1 MIFARIRTPHIAD
14 FSDES
19 GHIRTAEGVTTNP
32 TSAWLAKNGWYPFMA
47 ADNPQATD
55 GMTALPVY
63 TVEDGAVVQTWAT
76 LPSADVYATMLA
88 ERATIRAEEQAAE
101 AARRSAAFAKRYPP
115 VEEAP
120 AEPEAA
126 EEAEEEADTEEG
138 EAQTD
143 ESNA

>member
-1 MIFARIRTPHIAD
+1 MIFAKIRTPHIAD

-19 GHIRTAEGVTTNP
+19 GHIRTAEGVTTNLTP
-32 TSAWLAKNGWYPFMA
+32 AWLAKNGWHPFT
-47 ADNPQATD
+47 ADKPQATD

-63 TVEDGAVVQTWAT
+63 TVQDGTVVQTWAA
-76 LPSADVYATMLA
+76 LPAADAYATLLA

-101 AARRSAAFAKRYPP
+101 AARRSAAFAKRYPT

-120 AEPEAA
+120 
-126 EEAEEEADTEEG
+126 EEADTEEG

>member
-1 MIFARIRTPHIAD
+1 MIFAKIRTPHIAE

-19 GHIRTAEGVTTNP
+19 GHIRTAEGVTTNLTP
-32 TSAWLAKNGWYPFMA
+32 AWLAKNGWYPFTA
-47 ADNPQATD
+47 ADKPQATD
-55 GMTALPVY
+55 GMMAIPVY
-63 TVEDGAVVQTWAT
+63 TVEEGAVVQTWSTLPAADAYAT
-76 LPSADVYATMLA
+76 LLA

-115 VEEAP
+115 
-120 AEPEAA
+120 A
-126 EEAEEEADTEEG
+126 EEAEEEAETEEG

>member
-1 MIFARIRTPHIAD
+1 MIFAKIRTPHIAD

-19 GHIRTAEGVTTNP
+19 GHIRTAEGVTTNLTP
-32 TSAWLAKNGWYPFMA
+32 AWLAKNGWYPFTA
-47 ADNPQATD
+47 ADKPQATD

-76 LPSADVYATMLA
+76 LPAADAYATLLA
-88 ERATIRAEEQAAE
+88 ERATIRAEKQAAE

-115 VEEAP
+115 
-120 AEPEAA
+120 AETEAA
-126 EEAEEEADTEEG
+126 EEAEEEAGVEEG

>member
-1 MIFARIRTPHIAD
+1 MIFAKIRTPHIAE

-19 GHIRTAEGVTTNP
+19 GHIRTAEGVTTNLTP
-32 TSAWLAKNGWYPFMA
+32 AWLAKNGWYPFTTADKPQA
-47 ADNPQATD
+47 AD
-55 GMTALPVY
+55 GMMAIPVY
-63 TVEDGAVVQTWAT
+63 SVEEGAVVQTWSTLPAADAYAT
-76 LPSADVYATMLA
+76 LLA

-115 VEEAP
+115 
-120 AEPEAA
+120 A
-126 EEAEEEADTEEG
+126 EEAEEEAETEEG

>member
-1 MIFARIRTPHIAD
+1 MIFAKIRTPHIAD

-19 GHIRTAEGVTTNP
+19 GHIRTAEGVTTNL
-32 TSAWLAKNGWYPFMA
+32 TLAWLEKNGWYPFTA
-47 ADNPQATD
+47 ADKPQATE
-55 GMTALPVY
+55 GLTALPVY

-76 LPSADVYATMLA
+76 LPAADAYATLLA
-88 ERATIRAEEQAAE
+88 ERATIRAEERAAE

-115 VEEAP
+115 
-120 AEPEAA
+120 AETEAA
-126 EEAEEEADTEEG
+126 EEAEEEAGAEEG

>member
-1 MIFARIRTPHIAD
+1 MIFAKIRTPHIAD

-19 GHIRTAEGVTTNP
+19 GHIRTAEGVTTNLTP
-32 TSAWLAKNGWYPFMA
+32 AWLAKNGWYPFVA
-47 ADNPQATD
+47 ADKPQATD

-63 TVEDGAVVQTWAT
+63 TVEEGAVVQIWAT
-76 LPSADVYATMLA
+76 LPAAEAYATLLA

-115 VEEAP
+115 
-120 AEPEAA
+120 AETEAA
-126 EEAEEEADTEEG
+126 EEAEEEAGAEEG

>member
-1 MIFARIRTPHIAD
+1 MIFAKIRTPHIAD

-19 GHIRTAEGVTTNP
+19 GHIRTAEGVTTNLTP
-32 TSAWLAKNGWYPFMA
+32 AWLAKNGWYPFTA
-47 ADNPQATD
+47 ADKPQATD
-55 GMTALPVY
+55 GQTALPVY
-63 TVEDGAVVQTWAT
+63 TVEEGAVVQTWAT
-76 LPSADVYATMLA
+76 LPAADAYATLLA

-120 AEPEAA
+120 EEPEAA
-126 EEAEEEADTEEG
+126 EEAEEEAGAEEG
-138 EAQTD
+138 EVQAD

>member
-1 MIFARIRTPHIAD
+1 MIFAKIRTPHIAD

-19 GHIRTAEGVTTNP
+19 GHIRTADGVTTSLTP
-32 TSAWLAKNGWYPFMA
+32 AWLAKNGWYPFLPS
-47 ADNPQATD
+47 DKPQATD
-55 GMTALPVY
+55 GLTALPVY
-63 TVEDGAVVQTWAT
+63 TVEEGAVVQTWAT
-76 LPSADVYATMLA
+76 LTAADAYATLLA

-120 AEPEAA
+120 
-126 EEAEEEADTEEG
+126 EEADTEEG

>member
-1 MIFARIRTPHIAD
+1 MIFAKIRTPHIAD

-32 TSAWLAKNGWYPFMA
+32 TPAWLAKNGWHPFTA
-47 ADNPQATD
+47 ADKPQKTD
-55 GMTALPVY
+55 GQTALPVY
-63 TVEDGAVVQTWAT
+63 TVQDGTVVQTWAT
-76 LPSADVYATMLA
+76 LPAADAYATLLA

-101 AARRSAAFAKRYPP
+101 AARRSAAFARRYPP

-120 AEPEAA
+120 AEPEA
-126 EEAEEEADTEEG
+126 AEEEADTEEG

>member
-1 MIFARIRTPHIAD
+1 MIFAKIRTPHIAD

-32 TSAWLAKNGWYPFMA
+32 TPAWLAKNGWHPFTA
-47 ADNPQATD
+47 ADKPQATD

-63 TVEDGAVVQTWAT
+63 TVEEGAVVQTWAT
-76 LPSADVYATMLA
+76 LPAADAYATLLA
-88 ERATIRAEEQAAE
+88 ERATIRAEEHAAE
-101 AARRSAAFAKRYPP
+101 AARRSAAFARRYPP
-115 VEEAP
+115 VET
-120 AEPEAA
+120 EAA

>member
-1 MIFARIRTPHIAD
+1 MIFAKIRTPHIAD
-14 FSDES
+14 FSDAS
-19 GHIRTAEGVTTNP
+19 GHIRTAEGVTTNLTP
-32 TSAWLAKNGWYPFMA
+32 AWLAKNGWYPFTA
-47 ADNPQATD
+47 ADKPQATD

-63 TVEDGAVVQTWAT
+63 TVEDGAVVQTWAS
-76 LPSADVYATMLA
+76 LPAADAYATLLA
-88 ERATIRAEEQAAE
+88 ERATIRAEERAAE

-120 AEPEAA
+120 
-126 EEAEEEADTEEG
+126 EEADTEEG

>member
-1 MIFARIRTPHIAD
+1 MIFAKIRTPHIAD

-19 GHIRTAEGVTTNP
+19 GHIRTAEGVTTNLTP
-32 TSAWLAKNGWYPFMA
+32 AWLEKNGWYPFTA
-47 ADNPQATD
+47 ADKPQAAD

-63 TVEDGAVVQTWAT
+63 TVEEGAVVQTWAT
-76 LPSADVYATMLA
+76 LPAADAYATMLA

-115 VEEAP
+115 AEEAP
-120 AEPEAA
+120 
-126 EEAEEEADTEEG
+126 EEADTEEG